1 MKLLQINVNA
11 NVGSHG
17 KIAEQI
23 GRLAQDRGW
32 ESYIA
37 YSRYEKESH
46 NNLIRIGSDLDIRIH
61 GLQSRLFDNHGLA
74 SLRATRNLIEKIKII
89 NPYIIHLH
97 NIHGY
102 FLNFPILFKFLKE
115 WGGPVVWT
123 LHDCWPFTGHCAF
136 FMANGCEKW
145 KTGCHNCEALKS
157 YPASWILD
165 GSKRNY
171 RMKEKYFTSLGDRLS
186 LVSVSN
192 YVKDYLEESIFR
204 NTKMQVIHN
213 GIDINTFKPSSKKD
227 KIVLGV
233 ANKWEDRKGL
243 PDFFKLRNVLPS
255 SYQII
260 LIGLSDKQ
268 IKDLPNGIIG
278 LKRTNGQKELSK
290 MYSSAIALVN
300 PTYEDNYP
308 TVNLESIACGTPV
321 ITYKTGGS
329 PESITSDT
337 GIVLEKG
344 DIQGI
349 VEGIYKAETG
359 AFPVEACRRHA
370 EKSFDQRHCFQ
381 SYFDLYTSLMR

>member
-89 NPYIIHLH
+89 NPDIIHLH

-165 GSKRNY
+165 GSERNY
-171 RMKEKYFTSLGDRLS
+171 RMKEKYFTSLGDRLI
-186 LVSVSN
+186 LIPVSN
-192 YVKDYLEESIFR
+192 HVSKYLKNSFFR
-204 NTKMQVIHN
+204 GTNFQVIHN
-213 GIDINTFKPSSKKD
+213 GIDINIFRPCTPKD
-227 KIVLGV
+227 KIILGV
-233 ANKWEDRKGL
+233 ANVWEKRKGIS
-243 PDFFKLRNVLPS
+243 DFFELRKRLPS
-255 SYQII
+255 EYRI
-260 LIGLSDKQ
+260 LLVGLSKRQ
-268 IKDLPNGIIG
+268 IKELPAGIEGI
-278 LKRTNGQKELSK
+278 KRTTGQNNLAKL
-290 MYSSAIALVN
+290 YSCAMAFVN

-308 TVNLESIACGTPV
+308 TVNLEAIACGTPV
-321 ITYKTGGS
+321 ITYNTGGC
-329 PESITSDT
+329 PELMSEST
-337 GIVLEKG
+337 GLVLEQG

>member
-23 GRLAQDRGW
+23 GRLAQERGW

-37 YSRYEKESH
+37 YSRYERESR
-46 NNLIRIGSDLDIRIH
+46 NKLIHIGSDLDIRLH

-74 SLRATRNLIEKIKII
+74 SRQATRKLIEKITLLK
-89 NPYIIHLH
+89 PDIIHLH

-102 FLNFPILFKFLKE
+102 FLNYPILFKYLKE

-145 KTGCHNCEALKS
+145 KSGCHDCEGLKS
-157 YPASWILD
+157 YPASWVLD

-171 RMKEKYFTSLGDRLS
+171 RIKKDYFTSLGSQLT
-186 LVSVSN
+186 LIPVSN
-192 YVKDYLEESIFR
+192 HVGKYINKSFFRGVKFR
-204 NTKMQVIHN
+204 VIHN
-213 GIDINTFKPSSKKD
+213 GIDTDIFKPCAPKD
-227 KIVLGV
+227 NLILGV
-233 ANKWEDRKGL
+233 ANVWEKRKGIS
-243 PDFFKLRNVLPS
+243 DFFELRKFLPPEYKILLVGLSQRQIKALPS
-255 SYQII
+255 
-260 LIGLSDKQ
+260 
-268 IKDLPNGIIG
+268 GIDGSMRIC
-278 LKRTNGQKELSK
+278 GQNNLARL
-290 MYSSAIALVN
+290 YSSAIAFVN

-308 TVNLESIACGTPV
+308 TVNLEAIACGTPV
-321 ITYKTGGS
+321 ITYNTGGC
-329 PESITSDT
+329 PELMSKST
-337 GIVLEKG
+337 GLVLQQG

-349 VEGIYKAETG
+349 VDGIYKAKEG
-359 AFPVEACRRHA
+359 AFSVEACRKHA
-370 EKSFDQRHCFQ
+370 EENFNQKNCFL